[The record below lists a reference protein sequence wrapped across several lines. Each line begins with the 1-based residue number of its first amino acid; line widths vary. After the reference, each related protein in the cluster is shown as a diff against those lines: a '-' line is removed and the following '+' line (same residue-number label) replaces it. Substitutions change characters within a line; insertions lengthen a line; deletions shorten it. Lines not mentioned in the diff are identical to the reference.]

1 MEESMEY
8 LKEEVR
14 QKDQELSKKENELED
29 LRQYKLR
36 NILKQERFDKQAAA
50 LVQQHCE
57 LQEKQA
63 EQHKQQEQQIK
74 KAKEEKEETAL
85 KLKDAT
91 DSKDEAAALV
101 QQHRELQ
108 EKQAEQH
115 KQQEQ
120 QIKKAKEEKEE
131 STLKLKDA
139 TDSKELSRNMLVYI
153 GILFY
158 NSKKELDKTKHELS
172 SLKEQVKALEVL
184 KKELVERIDASK
196 NEQANIL
203 ADSKEELQEKER
215 VVKAQEDLIKSLE
228 TSKNEQAKKLED
240 SKKELEERIRV
251 QALFVGRLEQA
262 KILEDEHA
270 KKELEEAKG
279 ELSSSKNTST
289 EQANMLE
296 GLKKELEEAKREL
309 SSSKNT
315 STEQAN
321 MLEDFEKELEE
332 AKGEL
337 SSSKNTS
344 TEQAN
349 MLEGLKKKLE
359 GANASLQEATNGV
372 NVSLQEAAKYIEEL
386 EAANEESKAVI
397 ARQGKVAILNNKRLE
412 HQNSDMTKLKDDL
425 QRVNT
430 KNQTSKVDLNKK
442 LSEYQT
448 LLDKANANEKKLKTA
463 EEKLSEV
470 RTNNVELQTLIDEQ
484 KAEMTTRSTTL
495 AYAIKSGMSYPLD
508 TLAKMENFVGSIRK
522 RFEDTSPADDPS
534 SFFPIEQADKSP
546 TDLLQALSN
555 DQDVISLIQ
564 SDHVLVSTFYELI
577 QMSFVEELDDADY
590 LDTILSFNSW
600 VSKMIFKNVHN
611 LLTAIT
617 KTKAQISQGRKR
629 KSEDTGRSNYSCKQL
644 NDHYNRRKSDNHTSS
659 ILPPSNRAAASLP
672 SILPSTKKAD
682 KADSTVRVKLT
693 YTAKGKDKAGSII
706 TERIG
711 TPGDKASFKN
721 ESILLDELTDDGCWF
736 AYVLKKDGPSKL
748 FCPFC
753 ANSYNTKGFTNHSKA
768 CSAKK
773 RKKSK
778 KSKEKSAS

>member
-50 LVQQHCE
+50 LVQQHRE

-270 KKELEEAKG
+270 KKELEEAK
-279 ELSSSKNTST
+279 
-289 EQANMLE
+289 
-296 GLKKELEEAKREL
+296 REL

-321 MLEDFEKELEE
+321 MLEDLEKELEE